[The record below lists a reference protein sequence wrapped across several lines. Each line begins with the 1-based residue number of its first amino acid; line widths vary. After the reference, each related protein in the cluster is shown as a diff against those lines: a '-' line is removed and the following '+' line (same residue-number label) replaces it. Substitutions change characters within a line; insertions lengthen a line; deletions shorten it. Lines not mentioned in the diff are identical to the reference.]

1 MASNSDFSP
10 DWSDAPPPEASCE
23 QCGETAARGYDVSG
37 SACLHEPRK
46 GEQPQW
52 ARVSQYG
59 KYAKPEPPDPPL
71 RKPRYCHLDPELRKH
86 LKKTNDT
93 MEQIGADPMHG
104 THGTS
109 VGSNVPLPRKRGR
122 RRRAPEARSETLS
135 KPKERNE
142 TCRSQRKNS
151 YASPR
156 LPLSPSPWVQKKMA
170 EKKAASRSR
179 ARVQVR
185 KGDGKQPRGSVANVR
200 DEIVATPQDGGAV
213 AQQEPPMPIQQEPPM
228 PMDVE
233 QICVRNASGTP
244 TCAGDFTRPYV
255 YQDDL
260 QPIYPEVPTRSHTPT
275 SSPSSPTTEGA

>member
-1 MASNSDFSP
+1 
-10 DWSDAPPPEASCE
+10 
-23 QCGETAARGYDVSG
+23 
-37 SACLHEPRK
+37 
-46 GEQPQW
+46 
-52 ARVSQYG
+52 
-59 KYAKPEPPDPPL
+59 
-71 RKPRYCHLDPELRKH
+71 
-86 LKKTNDT
+86 
-93 MEQIGADPMHG
+93 MHG

-185 KGDGKQPRGSVANVR
+185 KGDGKQPRGSAANVR

-244 TCAGDFTRPYV
+244 TCDGDFTRPYV

-275 SSPSSPTTEGA
+275 SSPSSTTTEEA

>member
-1 MASNSDFSP
+1 MRTLCM
-10 DWSDAPPPEASCE
+10 E
-23 QCGETAARGYDVSG
+23 
-37 SACLHEPRK
+37 HM
-46 GEQPQW
+46 
-52 ARVSQYG
+52 ARVWVRMCRFQG
-59 KYAKPEPPDPPL
+59 
-71 RKPRYCHLDPELRKH
+71 R
-86 LKKTNDT
+86 
-93 MEQIGADPMHG
+93 GA
-104 THGTS
+104 
-109 VGSNVPLPRKRGR
+109 VGAVHR
-122 RRRAPEARSETLS
+122 RRGPKRYRSR
-135 KPKERNE
+135 KNE
-142 TCRSQRKNS
+142 TTHADRSARILMLLQGCLSVQVPGCKRKWLN
-151 YASPR
+151 
-156 LPLSPSPWVQKKMA
+156 
-170 EKKAASRSR
+170 KKAASRSR

-185 KGDGKQPRGSVANVR
+185 KGDGKQPRGSAANVR

>member
-1 MASNSDFSP
+1 
-10 DWSDAPPPEASCE
+10 
-23 QCGETAARGYDVSG
+23 
-37 SACLHEPRK
+37 
-46 GEQPQW
+46 
-52 ARVSQYG
+52 
-59 KYAKPEPPDPPL
+59 
-71 RKPRYCHLDPELRKH
+71 
-86 LKKTNDT
+86 
-93 MEQIGADPMHG
+93 MHG

-170 EKKAASRSR
+170 EKKAASRFR
-179 ARVQVR
+179 ERVQVR

-244 TCAGDFTRPYV
+244 TCDGDFTRPYV

-275 SSPSSPTTEGA
+275 SSPSSTTTEEA